1 MALPREESGAYPLD
15 SQTEDFYALGKEH
28 DIICRIKG
36 YFSDGPIHPSRV
48 EWFFQEWDIPLD
60 VISNKTNIED
70 PDVPL
75 KSIEEVVNP
84 KLAFNFQTEL
94 SIMAEQ
100 SAKYGCSVCLERQNL
115 ENGQFTCKKKKQAT
129 LDFLVSDFSEGFQIK
144 NSDLGYDKVVEDTN
158 FTLTCGA
165 SAHKYT
171 KVEWL
176 KKDEETEIMNAKSR
190 KTYFDITSDLV
201 FEKVKLKDKGLY
213 ECSGT
218 LKDGGQKDV
227 MEILLQVEPNEE
239 PYAKKDNNMFNNTKE
254 VRRFTISESMD
265 ISVLAA

>member
-1 MALPREESGAYPLD
+1 MALPREESGAHPLD

-28 DIICRIKG
+28 DIICSIKG
-36 YFSDGPIHPSRV
+36 YFNDGPIHPSRV
-48 EWFFQEWDIPLD
+48 KWFYQEWDIPLD
-60 VISNKTNIED
+60 VISNQTIIED
-70 PDVPL
+70 PDVPF

-84 KLAFNFQTEL
+84 KLAFDFQTEL

-115 ENGQFTCKKKKQAT
+115 ENGQFTCNKKKQAI

-176 KKDEETEIMNAKSR
+176 KKDQETEIINAKSR
-190 KTYFDITSDLV
+190 KTDFDITSDLV
-201 FEKVKLKDKGLY
+201 FEKVKLKDKGIY

-254 VRRFTISESMD
+254 VRRFTISESLD
-265 ISVLAA
+265 ISVLTA